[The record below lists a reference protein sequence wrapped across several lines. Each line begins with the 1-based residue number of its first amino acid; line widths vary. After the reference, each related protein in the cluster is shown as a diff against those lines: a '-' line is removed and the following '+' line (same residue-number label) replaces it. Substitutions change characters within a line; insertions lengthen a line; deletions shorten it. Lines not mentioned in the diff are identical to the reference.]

1 MRIRAFHVK
10 DGDCLLIQSAD
21 GTQILADGGRAKA
34 FEEHV
39 MPALHALESDIDLV
53 YISHIDNDHISGSL
67 RLIETEIAWRAYDF
81 RSRDSDFKGKPP
93 KLARPR
99 RFHQIWH
106 NGFAELI
113 DDQDGKIHSA
123 LEFATQTLALSPKQT
138 ELFDLYDNLA
148 TGVAD
153 TLALNYQL
161 QYTHMDAILNEQS
174 ERKDKLMVL
183 SEANE
188 SYQVGDFKIV
198 LLGPTLENLEELRIE
213 WNAWISDK
221 GPDIRKIQR
230 EAKEAAG
237 PLGLSEDEAM
247 LHLMLKEA
255 EKLGE
260 GEGQVTEPNVASLTL
275 LLDDGHHTML
285 LTGDARSK
293 ELLAGLK
300 QQGLITDEQGI
311 HVDVL
316 KVQHHGAAGNVTDEF
331 CKTVTADHYIFCAN
345 GSHTNPEWVVLDG
358 FLKYRLGEEASQ
370 SISPGVGRPFT
381 FWFTTH
387 SETPKI
393 TENQQKFLA
402 KIESK
407 LSEKWPESEQFKRV
421 YPDPGVDP
429 FSMTIELQQ
438 SSD

>member
-1 MRIRAFHVK
+1 MRIKAFHVK
-10 DGDCLLIQSAD
+10 DGDCLLIQGVD
-21 GTQILADGGRAKA
+21 GTLILADGGRAGA

-39 MPALHALESDIDLV
+39 MPVLHTLESDIDLV
-53 YISHIDNDHISGSL
+53 YVSHIDNDHISGIL
-67 RLIETEIAWRAYDF
+67 KLIETEIAWRVHDF
-81 RSRDSDFKGKPP
+81 RSRDSEFSGRPP
-93 KLARPR
+93 KLDRLR

-123 LEFATQTLALSPKQT
+123 LEFATQTLALSPNQT
-138 ELFDLYDNLA
+138 ELFELYDNLT

-153 TLALNYQL
+153 ALALNYRL
-161 QYTHMDAILNEQS
+161 QYTHMDAMLNEQS

-188 SYQVGDFKIV
+188 TYQVGGFKIL
-198 LLGPTLENLEELRIE
+198 LLGPTVEDLENLRKD
-213 WNAWISDK
+213 WNAWISEK

-260 GEGQVTEPNVASLTL
+260 GEGQVSEPNIASLTL
-275 LLDDGHHTML
+275 LLDNGHHTVLM
-285 LTGDARSK
+285 TGDARSK

-300 QQGLITDEQGI
+300 QHGLISDEQGI

-316 KVQHHGAAGNVTDEF
+316 KVQHHGAAGNVTDQF
-331 CKTVTADHYIFCAN
+331 CKSVTADHYIFCAN
-345 GSHTNPEWVVLDG
+345 GAHTNPEWVVLDG
-358 FLKYRLGEEASQ
+358 ILKYRLGEEASQ
-370 SISPGVGRPFT
+370 SISPGIGRPFT

-387 SETPKI
+387 SETPEI
-393 TENQQKFLA
+393 TGGQKKFLG
-402 KIESK
+402 KIESR
-407 LSEKWPESEQFKRV
+407 LSKTWPESEQFKRV

-429 FSMTIELQQ
+429 FSLTIELQ
-438 SSD
+438 